1 MKEKKVGKKPHGMVL
16 IVSVGKPSDKD
27 AKDMFKKPEKKVE
40 KGALESSFEDLKKQM
55 VPEYA
60 GMGGKS
66 CAECGAKAGESC
78 GLHPHR
84 VEQCQYFQDS

>member
-1 MKEKKVGKKPHGMVL
+1 
-16 IVSVGKPSDKD
+16 
-27 AKDMFKKPEKKVE
+27 MFKKPEKKVE

-66 CAECGAKAGESC
+66 CAECGAKAGEQC